1 MKQTIFQRS
10 FLPFTCCLFLFIAN
24 GSDMQAQKRVSVN
37 PIVSPSIKN
46 VGWRDYNTT
55 IETPF
60 YLEDSGVNKLTAN
73 LREKELISVL
83 PSSYCVISKIQ

>member
-60 YLEDSGVNKLTAN
+60 YLEDSRCK
-73 LREKELISVL
+73 
-83 PSSYCVISKIQ
+83 